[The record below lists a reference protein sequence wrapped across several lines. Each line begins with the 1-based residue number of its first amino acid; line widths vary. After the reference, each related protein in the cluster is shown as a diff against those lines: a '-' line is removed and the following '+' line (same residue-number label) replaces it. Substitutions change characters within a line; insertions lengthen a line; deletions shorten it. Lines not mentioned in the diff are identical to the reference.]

1 MIKEK
6 SLVDFEVDT
15 KCNSFDNTCDLEWQ
29 FRTWE
34 CDCQYLLLMR
44 MIHPAF
50 YEAALELIG

>member
-34 CDCQYLLLMR
+34 CDCQYLLL
-44 MIHPAF
+44 
-50 YEAALELIG
+50 